1 MAELVKQN
9 WKQVIE
15 PHGKVF
21 HLKLRELWQYRDL
34 IKLFV
39 RRDFVAQYKQTILG
53 PAWHIL
59 NPLFTTIIF
68 TIVFGRIANIS
79 TDGLPQFIFYMA
91 GNVIWVYFAGVLTA
105 TSGTF
110 IIGASIFGKVYFPR
124 LATPVSI
131 LISKLIAFSI
141 QFAFFICFVIYFMMR
156 GASVHPNIWILLT
169 PILILMM
176 GTIGL
181 GGGVIISALTTR
193 YRDLQV
199 LVNFGVS
206 LLMYATP
213 IVYPMSTVPEKYRIF
228 LMANPISAIV
238 ETFRYAFLGAG
249 SFNLHHLLYS
259 FIFSIAIFIIGVVMF
274 NKVERTFMDTI

>member
-59 NPLFTTIIF
+59 NPLLTTIIF

-110 IIGASIFGKVYFPR
+110 ITGASIFGKVYFPR

>member
-21 HLKLRELWQYRDL
+21 YLKLRELWQYRDL

>member
-59 NPLFTTIIF
+59 NPLLTTIIF

-110 IIGASIFGKVYFPR
+110 ITGASIFGKVYFPR
-124 LATPVSI
+124 LILPIAGVVIKFVDFLIGAVILVGLMIYYGFVPDSAIILVLPLLLLITFLAAIGGGLFLSAINVKYRDVRYVLPYFIQMLLFLTPVIYPTSI
-131 LISKLIAFSI
+131 AGKWSFLLALNPMTGVIKASRASLFGNAPINWELLFISLISVFVLLIVGIIFFKKTERY
-141 QFAFFICFVIYFMMR
+141 FA
-156 GASVHPNIWILLT
+156 
-169 PILILMM
+169 
-176 GTIGL
+176 
-181 GGGVIISALTTR
+181 
-193 YRDLQV
+193 D
-199 LVNFGVS
+199 
-206 LLMYATP
+206 
-213 IVYPMSTVPEKYRIF
+213 
-228 LMANPISAIV
+228 
-238 ETFRYAFLGAG
+238 
-249 SFNLHHLLYS
+249 
-259 FIFSIAIFIIGVVMF
+259 VV
-274 NKVERTFMDTI
+274 